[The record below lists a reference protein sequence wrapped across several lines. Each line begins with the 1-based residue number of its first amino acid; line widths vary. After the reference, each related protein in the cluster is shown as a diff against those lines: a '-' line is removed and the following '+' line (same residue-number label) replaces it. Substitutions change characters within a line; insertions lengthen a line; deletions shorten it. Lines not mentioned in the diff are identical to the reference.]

1 MANKSF
7 KVRTEIGV
15 DKFVHVQ
22 LDSDI
27 KMLELLSLD
36 IDTTGF
42 YKLHTSGYG
51 CLAGRVLANDAV
63 GIPNAHVSVFIPTE
77 NTIMDDEVLYSLYPY
92 TDLYVKNENNTRYNL
107 LPDEKVSDCHTV
119 VGTFPSKRMVLDD
132 DNYIEVFDS
141 YYKFTT
147 KTNTAGDYFIFGIPV
162 GTHTIHTDIDL
173 SDIGFLSQKP
183 RDMVYK
189 GYDINLFE
197 NPNKFKYSTNLDNLT
212 QIISQNDSVEIYSF
226 WGDDG
231 NGGENVKISRND
243 VSVQYKFEPT
253 CVFMGSIISDEK
265 SQAISRK
272 CIPTERMGR
281 MADMVTGSGTIE
293 MIRKTPDGNVE
304 EFQIQGNHL
313 IDGDGTWC
321 YQIPMNLDYV
331 KSDDRG
337 NLVPTDDPTKGIP
350 TRTSVRFRVS
360 LGDYESDM
368 EINHVV
374 KVLVPNNPKSAY
386 NDDGMTLKQDP
397 IDYHFGSKTDDG
409 SFKDLFWN
417 NVYTVKSFI
426 PRFQKGNSQNNKRFS
441 GFKGVNDNSGK
452 NHLPYNNIR
461 VRLNFQFRL
470 QCAMMKCLIWIMKI
484 INKVFNIIVIRRKSK
499 CVYIGDGICP
509 EMEGWYFAPGCD
521 SSGKPWK
528 KAWKELKSDVIGDEK
543 SIDAQNED
551 TDLVCLTNK
560 IDYLLQCVEIN
571 LAMANNVIN
580 FDFYNDWVNGLIY
593 VPRWSAKLRKKHT
606 RHFLGIKLR
615 TRKEKILACTDENFK
630 TRRLTQQC
638 ALSFGYDGETGT
650 YTKTKTSLGCK
661 NNRKNKCHKKWGRKF
676 KHIFGAEAYPLG
688 GVIHKQETIGGEF
701 AWYAKPCEWHKSYDN
716 SYGNRYI
723 LYATDIVLLGSLNDF
738 DDNGI
743 PQAFKNLTPTTY
755 SMPTN
760 LASTNMDEDGYMYSH
775 NGKGSICTRG
785 RTTEPVEPIT
795 VQTFD
800 NYFQWSK
807 TKEYYEGV
815 PDDVTEYAV
824 TETSGVDWG
833 YTGPNQGSP
842 NGNRFYAPGGMFLGI
857 SCKNAD
863 VNIKSCVNLARACEI
878 GSSPSSR
885 NHITLRDG
893 DNFDYVYTIPTGLI
907 SRDEIVSDDF
917 RVMFA
922 TMNSNNLN
930 VVTDPENGFKTYSF
944 VSLKPTNFNGELKD
958 LVIGNSDYSKFYNR
972 GESVDDDET
981 GRHNTQAVYRTL
993 ESTSVDYYM
1002 FRLGLT
1008 ELPDRRELTKHYL
1021 IYDKTYD
1028 NVSIPMYE
1036 NSFYFYFGLHDGS
1049 TALDKFFEKFYAP
1062 CNALSEDKMSFEIIG
1077 HDASYKNPNGGSIE
1091 LNFTGIDSPYIITVV
1106 YNGAELNIDSIV
1118 GDGDSIKT
1126 YVDNGKVVYYTN
1138 RSNVVLTGLTTDVE
1152 GCVYSVFVSCDS
1164 GESFA
1169 KDIILRTIQPDSVRD
1184 IIIDRIEHEF
1194 YGKLDTIV
1202 IENKGTETHTVV
1214 VYYNDEK
1221 KTYTIPAG
1229 GSVSDDLKYKENTK
1243 AVVYLLED
1251 GVEYFVEM
1259 ITLHYNRG
1267 LDIVL
1272 YDDNTTVKDIAG
1284 DVKQVDLG
1292 DLYEETGNALHKWN
1306 LAKCIFYVDSVFDDN
1321 TTHSVEIGPVG
1332 GEPPYSYVLSGTPET
1347 VIYNGENTVLRFR
1360 NFTTSVT
1367 NSFAENE
1374 EDENDE
1380 YTLDMH
1386 DIMIPT
1392 KGVSARP
1399 NNTLFNGINISSE
1412 GEAVKSQYKYKCTD
1426 NRGDYIEADFHI
1438 YYAPFFFVTVFDVT
1452 NGKFKSCIVNGIPYN
1467 KIIGY
1472 SVNRETDDVDELLVE
1487 DLLVNSIPTIN
1498 TGTYVESSP
1507 VKFHCTLFSGNT
1519 SFSSNTN
1526 DYSFSVIEGGPG
1538 KKNEDV
1544 TEYVRRRLT
1553 YKDVRFIDDDD
1564 KIFSLYDVHY
1574 YYVKKEGYDIDSF
1587 LTPDPGIY
1595 KKSSNYT
1602 SVINR
1607 NCSNLDH
1614 FYNEYIAKVDV
1625 EALIRNVGELKQDE
1639 DTLKDNDTTLEGND
1653 SNLLG
1658 NDSSLL
1664 ENDSSLLDND
1674 ESLKGAVENVDK
1686 NTQTVDENTRVVN
1699 STNQTIAD
1707 ELGKLSEDL
1716 NNLTEESE
1724 FNISVSTGGLND
1736 ISDVAVDIDTEL
1748 NDDLNGVETTED
1760 LTGLSAKYKTVPI
1773 RDDILNILMYDI
1785 TGKKYVPKKDD
1796 GYIMAVCDNWTRTGS
1811 KPTWANIWEFV
1822 TKHTDVMAVVK
1833 YYDVDTFREKLKEYL
1848 QVRIHKNFGKS
1859 DYDDGG
1865 TASLPEYEWPENM
1878 KKKA

>member
-1 MANKSF
+1 MANKCF

-42 YKLHTSGYG
+42 YKLHTSDYG

-293 MIRKTPDGNVE
+293 MIRKTPEGNVE

-528 KAWKELKSDVIGDEK
+528 KAWKELKSDVIGDEN

-571 LAMANNVIN
+571 LAMSNNVIN

-688 GVIHKQETIGGEF
+688 GIIHKEETIGGEF

-755 SMPTN
+755 NMPTN

-775 NGKGSICTRG
+775 KGKGSICTGG

-917 RVMFA
+917 RAMFA

-930 VVTDPENGFKTYSF
+930 VVTDHENGFKTYSF
-944 VSLKPTNFNGELKD
+944 VSLKPTNFNGELKN

-1091 LNFTGIDSPYIITVV
+1091 LNFMGIDSPYIITVV

-1118 GDGDSIKT
+1118 GDGDAIKT

-1169 KDIILRTIQPDSVRD
+1169 KDIILYTVQPDSVRD
-1184 IIIDRIEHEF
+1184 IIVDRIEHEY
-1194 YGKLDTIV
+1194 YGTLDTLV
-1202 IENKGTETHTVV
+1202 LENKGSKPVSV
-1214 VYYNDEK
+1214 IVRYDGGEK
-1221 KTYTIPAG
+1221 SFTIPVNGKIETDLELKSNVGVSVFVIEEGKEYIAG
-1229 GSVSDDLKYKENTK
+1229 Q
-1243 AVVYLLED
+1243 
-1251 GVEYFVEM
+1251 
-1259 ITLHYNRG
+1259 ITLYYNRG
-1267 LDIVL
+1267 LDIIL
-1272 YDDNTTVKDIAG
+1272 YDDVTTVKDIAG
-1284 DVKQVDLG
+1284 DGVKEVDLNE
-1292 DLYEETGNALHKWN
+1292 LYKNASDVKKWN
-1306 LAKCIFYVDSVFDDN
+1306 LAKVLFYTDSVYDAD
-1321 TTHSVEIGPVG
+1321 TSHSVEIGPVG
-1332 GEPPYSYVLSGTPET
+1332 GEAPYNYKFRGLPEACLL
-1347 VIYNGENTVLRFR
+1347 NGDVTALTFR
-1360 NFTTSVT
+1360 NNPVT
-1367 NSFAENE
+1367 IKNNSSMT
-1374 EDENDE
+1374 EDTEDVLDE
-1380 YTLDMH
+1380 YSLDMH
-1386 DIMIPT
+1386 DIMIPSY
-1392 KGVSARP
+1392 GINARP
-1399 NNTLFNGINISSE
+1399 NNVKYGGVCVTSE
-1412 GEAVKSQYKYKCTD
+1412 GKANKLKMSDRYHYTCEDCRKDKLEVYFDIC
-1426 NRGDYIEADFHI
+1426 
-1438 YYAPFFFVTVFDVT
+1438 YAPFFFVAVFDAT
-1452 NGKFKSCIVNGIPYN
+1452 KSNVQVCIVNGISYKGNITYTLNGAIGSESAKTSELSHDSN
-1467 KIIGY
+1467 KLNVGDL
-1472 SVNRETDDVDELLVE
+1472 TLDV
-1487 DLLVNSIPTIN
+1487 PTIDMSIYSEPKAPSFK
-1498 TGTYVESSP
+1498 TSVYSSQFTP
-1507 VKFHCTLFSGNT
+1507 
-1519 SFSSNTN
+1519 TN
-1526 DYSFSVIEGGPG
+1526 DYSFSMTEGGPD
-1538 KKNEDV
+1538 KNTGDV
-1544 TEYVRRRLT
+1544 MEYARRKLSFN
-1553 YKDVRFIDDDD
+1553 DVRFVDDANGYY
-1564 KIFSLYDVHY
+1564 SQYDVY
-1574 YYVKKEGYDIDSF
+1574 YYYSTDIKG
-1587 LTPDPGIY
+1587 LTDPTCGLYKDEVAYKGIID
-1595 KKSSNYT
+1595 K
-1602 SVINR
+1602 
-1607 NCSNLDH
+1607 NCRDLNNL
-1614 FYNEYIAKVDV
+1614 FELYVSKVDV
-1625 EALIRNVGELKQDE
+1625 DILIKNVSELDLNDKTLQENDKTLIGNDEALSGALGDINDNVEIV
-1639 DTLKDNDTTLEGND
+1639 DTNTKNLSDTN
-1653 SNLLG
+1653 
-1658 NDSSLL
+1658 
-1664 ENDSSLLDND
+1664 
-1674 ESLKGAVENVDK
+1674 KA
-1686 NTQTVDENTRVVN
+1686 
-1699 STNQTIAD
+1699 IAE

-1716 NNLTEESE
+1716 NNLNEESE
-1724 FNISVSTGGLND
+1724 FDINVDTGDMDSIND
-1736 ISDVAVDIDTEL
+1736 VTITTSGITDEYESLTE
-1748 NDDLNGVETTED
+1748 
-1760 LTGLSAKYKTVPI
+1760 KYKEIPI
-1773 RDDILNILMYDI
+1773 EETILDLLMYDLV
-1785 TGKKYVPKKDD
+1785 GKNIRDENGNFINGYVV
-1796 GYIMAVCDNWTRTGS
+1796 GVFDNWTRKGCS
-1811 KPTWANIWEFV
+1811 PTWANLWDFV
-1822 TKHTDVMAVVK
+1822 TKHKDILAVVK
-1833 YYDVDTFREKLKEYL
+1833 YYDIKTFRGHLKTYL
-1848 QVRIHKNFGKS
+1848 QVMIGTNFG
-1859 DYDDGG
+1859 
-1865 TASLPEYEWPENM
+1865 
-1878 KKKA
+1878 